1 MSVWEMNEILIYI
14 HCNYINS
21 TMLQG
26 RQKTKN
32 KKKKNTQLRRYVNFF
47 LCWRWAWERFKLIY
61 ENKSKI

>member
-32 KKKKNTQLRRYVNFF
+32 KKKKTHSSVDMLTSSFVGGGLGRDSN
-47 LCWRWAWERFKLIY
+47 
-61 ENKSKI
+61 